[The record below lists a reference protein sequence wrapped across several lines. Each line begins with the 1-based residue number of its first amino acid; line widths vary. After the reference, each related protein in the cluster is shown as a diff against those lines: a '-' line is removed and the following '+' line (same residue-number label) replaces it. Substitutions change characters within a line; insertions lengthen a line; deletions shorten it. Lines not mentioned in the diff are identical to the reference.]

1 MFCSEKKK
9 IIPVRNEP
17 FLIEEIYYVSEIYF
31 TKSSRGRP
39 AIIIDGIKYLFMSE
53 NHKRVVWRCSSMAT
67 SKLKC
72 PARILQYKNP
82 ERFVIHRE
90 RHIHAPLKRHKVA
103 FIAQEMFTVMD

>member
-1 MFCSEKKK
+1 MCFVL
-9 IIPVRNEP
+9 IIFRLFVIPYISNRQS
-17 FLIEEIYYVSEIYF
+17 YYLSEIYF

-39 AIIIDGIKYLFMSE
+39 AIIIDGVKYLFMSE

-90 RHIHAPLKRHKVA
+90 KHIHAPLKRHKVA
-103 FIAQEMFTVMD
+103 FIAQEMFTVLD